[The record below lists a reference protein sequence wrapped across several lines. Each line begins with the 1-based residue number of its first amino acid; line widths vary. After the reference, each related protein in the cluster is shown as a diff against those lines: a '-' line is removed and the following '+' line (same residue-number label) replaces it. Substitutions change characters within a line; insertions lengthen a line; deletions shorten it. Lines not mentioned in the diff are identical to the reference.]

1 MNAPG
6 KMVKV
11 NDTYMHVFSIPPS
24 TTAMH
29 HPIVF
34 LSGSGTECPT
44 YDF

>member
-11 NDTYMHVFSIPPS
+11 NDTYMHVFSISPS
-24 TTAMH
+24 DTAI
-29 HPIVF
+29 HPTIVF

-44 YDF
+44 YRF